1 MIFFYLFFGNVV
13 EQAAHILVCLN
24 KIKPRLPP
32 LTFHVLI
39 RAAAILPL
47 ATIFLAFY
55 AAAAALAGKV
65 A

>member
-1 MIFFYLFFGNVV
+1 MIFFYLFFGHVV
-13 EQAAHILVCLN
+13 EQSAHILVCLN
-24 KIKPRLPP
+24 KIKPPIPP
-32 LTFHVLI
+32 FTFHVLI

>member
-24 KIKPRLPP
+24 KIKPPLPP
-32 LTFHVLI
+32 FTFHVLV

-55 AAAAALAGKV
+55 AASAAPAGKV